1 MGEVVIIID
10 ETKSSKQRISRC
22 RICHEEEA
30 ESFFEVPC
38 ACSGTVKFAH
48 RDCIQRWCN
57 EKGNTTCE
65 ICLQVYRHGYTAI
78 PKPTKMIEEEE
89 VTIREGGGGRRRRR
103 RLVSITESDFTQSNS
118 VATFF
123 RSLTF
128 TLAVLLLMKHT
139 FDVIYGTEEYPFTVF
154 TVLTLKAIGILLP
167 MFIIIQ
173 TISAI
178 QKTIRRRQQY
188 PDSEEDTLSSS
199 DDDEDEL
206 DDDEEQQQHLA

>member
-10 ETKSSKQRISRC
+10 ETKSSKLRISRC

-78 PKPTKMIEEEE
+78 PKPPKMIEEEE
-89 VTIREGGGGRRRRR
+89 VTIREGGGRRRRRR
-103 RLVSITESDFTQSNS
+103 RLVSITESDFTQCNS
-118 VATFF
+118 AATFF

-139 FDVIYGTEEYPFTVF
+139 FDVICGTEEYPFTVF

-188 PDSEEDTLSSS
+188 HDSEEDTLSSS

>member
-22 RICHEEEA
+22 RICHEEEE

-48 RDCIQRWCN
+48 RVCIQRWCN

-65 ICLQVYRHGYTAI
+65 ICLQVYRDGYTAI
-78 PKPTKMIEEEE
+78 PKPSKMIEEEEE
-89 VTIREGGGGRRRRR
+89 VTIREGGGRRRRR
-103 RLVSITESDFTQSNS
+103 RLVSITESDFTQCNS